1 MGAKEMRMI
10 RTLLKDLN
18 MKPGSKGHTAMVKDF
33 LKLSGL
39 EHMIPTLYPKKTCCG
54 CNTKCNIACATA
66 VACVAGTAAISL
78 ILLGHYEMPAEVT
91 YEFWYAMPYEITPTM
106 VNPAGGVMAGVS
118 AFSLAAILLLM

>member
-54 CNTKCNIACATA
+54 CRTKCNIACATTVA
-66 VACVAGTAAISL
+66 VVAGTAAFAL
-78 ILLGHYEMPAEVT
+78 ILVGTDVIDVEPILSEMPEMAEICK
-91 YEFWYAMPYEITPTM
+91 EIAPF
-106 VNPAGGVMAGVS
+106 VIPVGGVMAGVT
-118 AFSLAAILLLM
+118 AFSLAAIL